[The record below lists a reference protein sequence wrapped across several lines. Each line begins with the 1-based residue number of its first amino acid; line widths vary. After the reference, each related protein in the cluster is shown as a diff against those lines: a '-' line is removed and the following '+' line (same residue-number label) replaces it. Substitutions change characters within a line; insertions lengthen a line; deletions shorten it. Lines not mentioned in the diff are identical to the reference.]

1 MQNSLLILKIFR
13 KRPKE
18 IRMNLIFIETFVI
31 VALSKNMTD
40 AADKLFTSQST
51 ISYRLKELEHHLN
64 IKLIKRNKGEKQTEL
79 TNEGKQLLPLAINWL
94 NLYKRIQNFSSE
106 TSYYS
111 LSIASVESLNMY
123 LLGDFYKNL
132 HLDEYDWRLSIQ
144 NLHSQ
149 EITKLTNNGLIDI
162 GIIVSNC
169 TDIGV
174 VSEELYNEEI
184 VVVSK
189 NQELFPTQVIESSQ
203 LNLDS
208 EIYVDWGDDYNSWR
222 QKFLIDSYI
231 HKWKS
236 DSFSI
241 AHQLLHDNY
250 WLFAPLSICQHYPDL
265 HYFHLKDHVPYRKIF
280 MIYNNKSITTNLDI
294 IDILKNKL
302 KTYLSHNQEL
312 IKML

>member
-1 MQNSLLILKIFR
+1 
-13 KRPKE
+13 
-18 IRMNLIFIETFVI
+18 MNLIFIETFVI

-40 AADKLFTSQST
+40 AAEKLFTSQST

-132 HLDEYDWRLSIQ
+132 HLDEHDWRLCIQ

-149 EITKLTNNGLIDI
+149 EIIKLTNNSLIDI
-162 GIIVSNC
+162 GIIASNC

-174 VSEELYNEEI
+174 ISEELYSEEI

-189 NQELFPTQVIESSQ
+189 SQGLFSNSTIDLSQ
-203 LNLDS
+203 LHLDS
-208 EIYVDWGDDYNSWR
+208 EIYVDWGTEYNLWR

-231 HKWKS
+231 PKWKS

-241 AHQLLHDNY
+241 AYQLLHDNY
-250 WLFAPLSICQHYPDL
+250 WLFAPLSICSHYNDL
-265 HYFHLKDHVPYRKIF
+265 HYFHLKANTPYRKIF
-280 MIYNNKSITTNLDI
+280 MVYNKSINTNLHV

-302 KTYLSHNQEL
+302 KEYLTDKL
-312 IKML
+312 